1 MNRRM
6 LFRLGICILPFVG
19 CTHVD
24 YPEGAA
30 RGIRTT
36 ADVGVGHAQTLNAV
50 LILDESLQVWE
61 DQGKERG
68 GKIAVEAT
76 NARRTPTNTVEAWAI
91 FRNRTDF
98 PLQLEARVSFFDETQ
113 APLEGPSAWQRVFL
127 PPNGSAEYRESS
139 VDSTRVAHYRIEVRE
154 GR

>member
-1 MNRRM
+1 MNRRVLAWM
-6 LFRLGICILPFVG
+6 AVFFLPLVG
-19 CTHVD
+19 CVHRD

-36 ADVGVGHAQTLNAV
+36 ADVGVGHAQTLNTV
-50 LILDESLQVWE
+50 VILDESLQIWK

-98 PLQLEARVSFFDETQ
+98 PLQLEARVSFFDEAQ

-127 PPNGSAEYRESS
+127 PPNGSADYRESS
-139 VDSTRVAHYRIEVRE
+139 VDSTRVTFYRIEVRE
-154 GR
+154 GH